1 MNPLD
6 PSQPQSP
13 HASSR
18 RWLAPVRLLAPVLL
32 LSLAPLLGAGQPSAA
47 AGAGPDTLGDTAD
60 ALLV

>member
-6 PSQPQSP
+6 LSQPQSP

-18 RWLAPVRLLAPVLL
+18 RWLAPVRLLAPVL

-47 AGAGPDTLGDTAD
+47 AGAGPDTLGDTAA